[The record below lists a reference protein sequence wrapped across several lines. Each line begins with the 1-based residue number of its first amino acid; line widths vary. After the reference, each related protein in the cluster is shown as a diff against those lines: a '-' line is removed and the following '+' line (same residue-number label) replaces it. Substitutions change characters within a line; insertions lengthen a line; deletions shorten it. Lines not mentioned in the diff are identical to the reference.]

1 MKRILS
7 VFILLALLPL
17 SGCVTTGGSG
27 SSNLSARVDRQE
39 QQIQMLLSQIGQVEQ
54 VLPGQA
60 EMWSQMQTMRQEI
73 NMLHG
78 KIDDSQGGGVE
89 MLRDRLNRLES
100 VVRQMAAQQGI
111 NVDVLN
117 VASVG
122 GFDAAHTPGAFSP
135 PASGGPGATQAPSP
149 TVSGAQDGST
159 ALYDAG
165 IRAFDARRYKDAVVA
180 FMDFAAANPNH
191 RLTGNAHFWQGES
204 YFQLKDYA
212 RAALAYQEVIAN
224 FPGNTKIPSAML
236 KQGMALYHADKR
248 AVGRERLQEVI
259 NRYPNSP
266 EAGRARQFLAQ
277 NK

>member
-7 VFILLALLPL
+7 TFILLALLPL
-17 SGCVTTGGSG
+17 SGCVTTGGG
-27 SSNLSARVDRQE
+27 GGGNLSARVDKQE

-78 KIDDSQGGGVE
+78 KVDDAQGGGME
-89 MLRDRLNRLES
+89 MMRDRLNRLEG
-100 VVRQMAAQQGI
+100 VVRQMAAQMDI

-117 VASVG
+117 VTSVG
-122 GFDAAHTPGAFSP
+122 GFDAIQPAHTFSP
-135 PASGGPGATQAPSP
+135 P
-149 TVSGAQDGST
+149 GAQTPPPVAAGDGSSS
-159 ALYDAG
+159 LYDAG
-165 IRAFDARRYKDAVVA
+165 IRAFDARRYRDAIVA

-204 YFQLKDYA
+204 YFQLRDYA

-224 FPGNTKIPSAML
+224 FPGNSKIPAAML
-236 KQGMALYHADKR
+236 KQGMSLYHADR
-248 AVGRERLQEVI
+248 QAVGRERLQEVI
-259 NRYPNSP
+259 TRFPNSP
-266 EAGRARQFLAQ
+266 EATRARQFLAQ

>member
-7 VFILLALLPL
+7 AFILLALLPL
-17 SGCVTTGGSG
+17 SGCVTTGGGGG

-73 NMLHG
+73 NVLHG
-78 KIDDSQGGGVE
+78 RVEDSQGGGVE
-89 MLRDRLNRLES
+89 MIRDRLNRLES
-100 VVRQMAAQQGI
+100 VVRLMAEQLGI

-122 GFDAAHTPGAFSP
+122 GHDTMHSPGAFSP
-135 PASGGPGATQAPSP
+135 PGAQTPPSAAPGAQN
-149 TVSGAQDGST
+149 QNGST
-159 ALYDAG
+159 TLYDAG

-204 YFQLKDYA
+204 YFQLKDFA

-224 FPGNTKIPSAML
+224 FPGNSKIPSAML
-236 KQGMALYHADKR
+236 KQGMALYHADR
-248 AVGRERLQEVI
+248 QAVGRERLQEVI
-259 NRYPNSP
+259 TRYPNSP